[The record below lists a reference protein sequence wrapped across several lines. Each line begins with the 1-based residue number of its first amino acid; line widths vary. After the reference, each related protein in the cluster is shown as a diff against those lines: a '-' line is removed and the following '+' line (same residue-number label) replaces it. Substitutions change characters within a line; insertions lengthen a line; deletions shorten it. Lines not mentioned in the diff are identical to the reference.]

1 MKLKEI
7 VTFYKLAKKR
17 KNSEK
22 DYIAFQEFQAKKVIG
37 KIKKHINPT
46 GKLILDIGCGRGGY
60 TKKFQDYGGRVISLD
75 REMPPVMAAFK
86 AFVQGDATKLPFKDN
101 TFDLVFSSSLIEHLP
116 KPQLLLNEVKRV
128 MKKDAIFYLSF
139 PPFYSPVGG
148 HQFKPFNVFLPEK
161 AATFFSRK
169 LYGVRSYMY
178 NDAYGKLQLM
188 TIRKAKKLIKQSSLS
203 IIAIKTRFLNLNLA
217 GIPFLNELLTWHVE
231 FFLKK

>member
-37 KIKKHINPT
+37 QIKKYINPA

-169 LYGVRSYMY
+169 LYGIRSYRY
-178 NDAYGKLQLM
+178 NDIYGKLQLM